1 MNCKKCGAE
10 IGFGVTKCPQ
20 CGTEIKFSPADYV
33 TAENLEKVTAVC
45 GVLPI
50 AVGVVTGILSIF
62 CGLPLAGVIFEIIRS
77 FIRILAMAVCLIS
90 TGFSGYLIA
99 ANKDFQNSAGAVAI
113 IGALSGTLSLI
124 LMMAGKGI
132 WFLFGLIALAAAA
145 EQLARVFLDECDLA
159 HPVIINNDIAAYKRF
174 FDKAKQA
181 NTDEKIRRAGM
192 EQNINSANPG
202 MQPDPNFR
210 SAPNMQPGMPYPG
223 MPMQPMQGNLSY
235 FDGKGLEFLG
245 EMIVFAVF
253 SGLTLG
259 IAVPWLLC
267 RIEEWK
273 ASHTVIDGHRLTFN
287 GTGDQLFG
295 LYIKVY
301 LLSLITFGIYGFW
314 GYIEIERWK
323 AKHIFFEEQNPG
335 HGIENSFSG
344 FDADVPGYIGTAI
357 CAGLITA
364 FTLGIGTPWAI
375 TLFMR
380 WQLGHTIYNGM
391 RLRFEG
397 SAFTLLIEY
406 LIIAV
411 LSCITLGIY
420 SYWGTVKILKWQTSN
435 THFQMTA

>member
-1 MNCKKCGAE
+1 MNCKNCGAE
-10 IGFGVTKCPQ
+10 LGFGVTKCPQ
-20 CGTEIKFSPADYV
+20 CGTDIKSDLTSYV
-33 TAENLEKVTAVC
+33 TAENLEKVTAIC

-50 AVGVVTGILSIF
+50 AVGIVTWIISIF
-62 CGLPLAGVIFEIIRS
+62 CGLPLIGVVFEIIRS
-77 FIRILAMAVCLIS
+77 FIRILAFAVCLIS
-90 TGFSGYLIA
+90 AGFSGYLIA
-99 ANKDFQNSAGAVAI
+99 TNKDFQNSAGAVAI
-113 IGALSGTLSLI
+113 AGALTGAVSII

-132 WFLFGLIALAAAA
+132 WLPVGLIALAAAA
-145 EQLARVFLDECDLA
+145 EQFARVFLDGCDLA

-181 NTDEKIRRAGM
+181 NTDEKIRRANM
-192 EQNINSANPG
+192 EQNINAG
-202 MQPDPNFR
+202 
-210 SAPNMQPGMPYPG
+210 MQPGMPYAG
-223 MPMQPMQGNLSY
+223 MPMQNNLSY
-235 FDGKGLEFLG
+235 FDGKGLEYLG
-245 EMIVFAVF
+245 EMIVFSIF

-259 IAVPWLLC
+259 IAVPWLIC

-273 ASHTVIDGHRLTFN
+273 ASHTVIDGHRLTFD

-301 LLSLITFGIYGFW
+301 LLSLITFGIYGLW

-335 HGIENSFSG
+335 HGIENGFSD
-344 FDADVPGYIGTAI
+344 FDGDVLGYIGAALA
-357 CAGLITA
+357 AGLISA

-375 TLFMR
+375 TFFMR
-380 WQLGHTIYNGM
+380 WKLGHTVYNGM
-391 RLRFEG
+391 RLRFDG

-420 SYWGTVKILKWQTSN
+420 SYWGVVKILKWQTSN